1 MPATIQ
7 QLYQL
12 QQENRRAQA
21 TSSVKHRISLLKKLK
36 QEIQKQETA
45 ITEALQADFQ
55 KPAFETILSE
65 VIVVY
70 KELNLFIKNL
80 EKWWK
85 PEKVKS
91 GFLNFPS
98 SSYIYH
104 RAYGNV
110 LVIAPWNYPFQLA
123 INPVIAAFATGNT
136 VVLKPSE
143 LTPNTS
149 QILVKI
155 IQSVFKEEQIAV
167 VEGDKDTAQE
177 LLDLKWNYIFFT
189 GSVPVGK
196 IVHQAAAKH
205 LTPVTLELGGKNP
218 CVVDKSAKI
227 ALSAKRIV
235 WGKFLNAGQTCIA
248 PDYVLVEKSIK
259 PQFVKALKQEII
271 AAYGK
276 NTEAS
281 TDYARI
287 INGKNFE
294 RLTAMINEK
303 KVVFGGQTDAATN
316 FIAPTII
323 DEPNL
328 ESEIMQGEIFDPLLP
343 IISYEKEAE
352 ILSIINSYPA
362 PLAAFI
368 FTENKNFAKNLF
380 KKFPFGGGVINDVV
394 VHFVN
399 DKLPF
404 GGVGNSG
411 IGAYHGKHSFYCFTH
426 QQSIVNRKTWID
438 VPFRYAPF
446 GNKLKWLEKLKKLI

>member
-1 MPATIQ
+1 MPSEIKKI
-7 QLYQL
+7 YQA
-12 QQENRRAQA
+12 QIKRKNAQA
-21 TSSVKHRISLLKKLK
+21 VISVEERISLLKKLK
-36 QEIQKQETA
+36 KEIEAQENTI
-45 ITEALQADFQ
+45 IEALKADFQ
-55 KPAFETILSE
+55 KPAFETMLSE

-70 KELNLFIKNL
+70 KELDLFIKNL
-80 EKWWK
+80 KKWSK
-85 PEKVKS
+85 PQKVS
-91 GFLNFPS
+91 SSFLNFPS
-98 SSYIYH
+98 SDYIYH
-104 RAYGNV
+104 RPYGTI

-143 LTPNTS
+143 LTPATS
-149 QILVKI
+149 KVLVNILHK
-155 IQSVFKEEQIAV
+155 VFTEEQIAV
-167 VEGDKDTAQE
+167 IEGDKNVAQE

-218 CVVDKSAKI
+218 CVVDSSAKI

-259 PQFVKALKQEII
+259 SQFVKALKQEII

-276 NTEAS
+276 DTEAS
-281 TDYARI
+281 ADYARI
-287 INGKNFE
+287 INSKNFE
-294 RLTAMINEK
+294 RLTAMIIEK
-303 KVVFGGQTDAATN
+303 KVIFGGQTDAGTN
-316 FIAPTII
+316 FIAPTLIN
-323 DEPNL
+323 EPDL
-328 ESEIMQGEIFDPLLP
+328 ESEIMQGEIFGPLLP

-352 ILSIINSYPA
+352 MLSIINSYPA

-368 FTENKNFAKNLF
+368 FTENKNFAENLF

-426 QQSIVNRKTWID
+426 QQSIVHRKTWLD
-438 VPFRYAPF
+438 VAFRYAPF
-446 GNKLKWLEKLKKLI
+446 GNKLKWIKKLKGFI